1 VTVTAVLTILYVLVC
16 LFLILVVLLQQGKGA
31 DLAGAFGGG
40 GSQTSFGPRSTTNI
54 MHRLTSWS
62 FVAFV
67 VLSLA
72 LAVLTGR
79 HRTSVME
86 GVAQTPVAAE
96 TAPAEPLVG
105 PAEEDAGATGD
116 AVTPTETDGAE
127 AAPEVDGGG
136 DDDAS

>member
-1 VTVTAVLTILYVLVC
+1 VTAVLTILYVLVC

-72 LAVLTGR
+72 LAVMTGR

-86 GVAQTPVAAE
+86 GVAPSPAAAE
-96 TAPAEPLVG
+96 SVPAEPQVG
-105 PAEEDAGATGD
+105 PAEEETGATS
-116 AVTPTETDGAE
+116 DGATDPSSD
-127 AAPEVDGGG
+127 AAPASEAG
-136 DDDAS
+136 DSSADDAS

>member
-1 VTVTAVLTILYVLVC
+1 MTAVLTILYVLVC

-72 LAVLTGR
+72 LAVMTGR

-86 GVAQTPVAAE
+86 SVASTPTAAE
-96 TAPAEPLVG
+96 TAPAEPQVG

-116 AVTPTETDGAE
+116 TAATPPAE
-127 AAPEVDGGG
+127 AAPAPEAADGGA
-136 DDDAS
+136 DDAS

>member
-1 VTVTAVLTILYVLVC
+1 MTVVLTILYVLVC
-16 LFLILVVLLQQGKGA
+16 LFLVLVVLLQQGKGA

-86 GVAQTPVAAE
+86 DVAAPTPTAQE
-96 TAPAEPLVG
+96 APAEPLVG
-105 PAEEDAGATGD
+105 PAADEETPVETAEPSPEDESSAADEDAATGPD
-116 AVTPTETDGAE
+116 NP
-127 AAPEVDGGG
+127 
-136 DDDAS
+136 S

>member
-1 VTVTAVLTILYVLVC
+1 VIVTAVLTILYVLVC

-86 GVAQTPVAAE
+86 DVAPTPAAAQS
-96 TAPAEPLVG
+96 APAEPQVG
-105 PAEEDAGATGD
+105 PAEDEAGVGDDAATE
-116 AVTPTETDGAE
+116 PSSE
-127 AAPEVDGGG
+127 AAPTPEAGG
-136 DDDAS
+136 DDNAS